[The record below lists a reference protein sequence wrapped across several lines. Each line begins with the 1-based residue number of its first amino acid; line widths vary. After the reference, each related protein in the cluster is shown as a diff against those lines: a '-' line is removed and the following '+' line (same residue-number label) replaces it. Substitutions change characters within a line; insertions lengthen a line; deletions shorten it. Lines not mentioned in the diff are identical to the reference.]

1 MAYTADSNAPLR
13 DVKKVQFGILSPDE
27 IVRLYKH
34 RFFTRLKCCF
44 WVWHNHDN
52 NKDVRIINNVKLSS
66 QG

>member
-34 RFFTRLKCCF
+34 RFFTRLKCDIIMIII
-44 WVWHNHDN
+44 N
-52 NKDVRIINNVKLSS
+52 VRIINNEKLSS
-66 QG
+66 QW